1 MNALPFNILRYGHLN
16 ILAQVAESRM
26 GLAPPQHVGP
36 ALLPSL
42 LTPWTSNTHLSSS
55 QAQHSSRRSLFQ
67 PGLQPRRQQPLTRRR
82 RPPKPTSKPKS
93 GWNSWINI
101 SWGPKTPIWPLTLL
115 YPEQVLQYFQPCLSM
130 LTSQAE
136 VVEPEPVVPVQQ
148 EVAAYSEVLPYFL
161 TLKPPFAL
169 TVLHFLCSWISL
181 LPSSLLATIFRRW
194 TIPTAG
200 KAVSPSSLPQWD
212 GKKDCASRKGQG
224 GGENRLLGMDRI
236 CQKSALAKLSILLL
250 FSLCREVSGR
260 SLNL

>member
-1 MNALPFNILRYGHLN
+1 
-16 ILAQVAESRM
+16 M

-55 QAQHSSRRSLFQ
+55 QAQHSSRSLFQ

-115 YPEQVLQYFQPCLSM
+115 YPEQVLQYFQPCLLM

-136 VVEPEPVVPVQQ
+136 AVEPEPVVPLQE

-161 TLKPPFAL
+161 TLKLPFAL
-169 TVLHFLCSWISL
+169 TVLHFLCS
-181 LPSSLLATIFRRW
+181 
-194 TIPTAG
+194 
-200 KAVSPSSLPQWD
+200 
-212 GKKDCASRKGQG
+212 
-224 GGENRLLGMDRI
+224 
-236 CQKSALAKLSILLL
+236 
-250 FSLCREVSGR
+250 
-260 SLNL
+260 